1 MELRLIN
8 HIEVYEIS
16 DGVKKLSKKEKLK
29 LANELFKERYQ
40 KKIITLQFLSEE
52 HFVRINA
59 DTRLHFSFKNR
70 KEEYSEYFKRIEMAA
85 DGKYKH
91 LILNSKY
98 EKSTIESKVGQ
109 NEKHLEGQKYHYFS
123 KLIIIDGEEYEVIID
138 VKERNDGIF
147 LVHQT
152 SLRKK

>member
-1 MELRLIN
+1 MELKLIN

-70 KEEYSEYFKRIEMAA
+70 KEEYNEYFKRIEMAA
-85 DGKYKH
+85 DGKFNN
-91 LILNSKY
+91 LILNSKF
-98 EKSTIESKVGQ
+98 KKTTKESKVGQ
-109 NEKHLEGQKYHYFS
+109 NERHLDGQHYHYFS
-123 KLIIIDGEEYEVIID
+123 KSIIIDDEEYDVIID

-147 LVHQT
+147 LIHQT
-152 SLRKK
+152 TLLRK